1 MKKIEIKNKMYQPF
15 KLLANGTIEL
25 IEAKEKRIVKM
36 LAVSDQLATAA
47 ERGFISYK
55 VID

>member
-15 KLLANGTIEL
+15 KLLANGSIEL
-25 IEAKEKRIVKM
+25 IEAKEKRTVKM
-36 LAVSDQLATAA
+36 SSVTDQIITAA

-55 VID
+55 VIE

>member
-25 IEAKEKRIVKM
+25 IEAKEKRTVKM
-36 LAVSDQLATAA
+36 KSITDQILTAA

>member
-15 KLLANGTIEL
+15 KLLANGSIEL
-25 IEAKEKRIVKM
+25 IEAKEKRTVKM
-36 LAVSDQLATAA
+36 ASVTDQIITAA

-55 VID
+55 VIE

>member
-1 MKKIEIKNKMYQPF
+1 MYQPF
-15 KLLANGTIEL
+15 KLLANGNIEL
-25 IEAKEKRIVKM
+25 IEAKGKRIIKIPV
-36 LAVSDQLATAA
+36 VTDQIITAT

>member
-1 MKKIEIKNKMYQPF
+1 MKKIEIKNKMCQPF
-15 KLLANGTIEL
+15 KLLADGTIEL

-36 LAVSDQLATAA
+36 KSITDQILTAA

>member
-1 MKKIEIKNKMYQPF
+1 MYQPF
-15 KLLANGTIEL
+15 KLLANGTTEL

-36 LAVSDQLATAA
+36 AKVTDQILTAS

>member
-15 KLLANGTIEL
+15 KLLANGNIEL
-25 IEAKEKRIVKM
+25 IEAKEKRTVKM
-36 LAVSDQLATAA
+36 TGVTDQLLTAA

>member
-15 KLLANGTIEL
+15 KVLVNGSIEL
-25 IEAKEKRIVKM
+25 IEAKEKRTIKISNVT
-36 LAVSDQLATAA
+36 DQILTAA
-47 ERGFISYK
+47 TRGFISYK